1 MVVIVTQFGCH
12 KLAAIIFRGWCF
24 FWRHFAA
31 QRASLSTRCCA
42 PVGHGAYRFFSSCS
56 AEPIQKMSQ
65 RTRSGHCADSHSFF
79 QSHSLMAVGI
89 PAIKDHDHP
98 QGLSQL
104 MFENCVV
111 KVRRGTD
118 LTQLMILSLSGPVHL
133 HNVNSCGWI
142 ASGDHQLPAF
152 VFIRWLSEMSS
163 SSSFSDELSVMGD
176 FQQLLPVVRGGQHTL
191 GNCLSP
197 SSSPK
202 SSPSSTL

>member
-1 MVVIVTQFGCH
+1 MLF
-12 KLAAIIFRGWCF
+12 LAALCRTARISEHSVLCPCRPWCMPLL
-24 FWRHFAA
+24 
-31 QRASLSTRCCA
+31 QQQLC
-42 PVGHGAYRFFSSCS
+42 SSHDD
-56 AEPIQKMSQ
+56 EPIQKMSQ
-65 RTRSGHCADSHSFF
+65 RTRSGHCADSHSFY

-118 LTQLMILSLSGPVHL
+118 LTHLMHLSLSGPVHL

-142 ASGDHQLPAF
+142 AFGDHQLPAF

-176 FQQLLPVVRGGQHTL
+176 FQQLLPVVRGGQDKL
-191 GNCLSP
+191 GNCLSQ
-197 SSSPK
+197 SSSPI

>member
-1 MVVIVTQFGCH
+1 MPLLQQQLC
-12 KLAAIIFRGWCF
+12 
-24 FWRHFAA
+24 
-31 QRASLSTRCCA
+31 
-42 PVGHGAYRFFSSCS
+42 SSHDD
-56 AEPIQKMSQ
+56 EPIQQMSQ
-65 RTRSGHCADSHSFF
+65 RTRSGHRADSHSFF
-79 QSHSLMAVGI
+79 QSHSLMAEGI

-98 QGLSQL
+98 LGLSQL

-118 LTQLMILSLSGPVHL
+118 LTHLMHLSLAGPVHL

-142 ASGDHQLPAF
+142 AFDGHQLPAF

-176 FQQLLPVVRGGQHTL
+176 FQQLLPVVRGGQDTL
-191 GNCLSP
+191 GNCLSQ
-197 SSSPK
+197 SSSPI